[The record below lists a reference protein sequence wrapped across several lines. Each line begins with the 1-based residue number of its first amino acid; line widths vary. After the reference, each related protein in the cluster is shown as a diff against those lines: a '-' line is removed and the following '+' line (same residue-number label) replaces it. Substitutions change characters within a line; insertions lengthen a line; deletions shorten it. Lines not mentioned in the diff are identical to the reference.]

1 MKMVNFIKGMALMCA
16 VSLAACSDSDEM
28 PQDNSTV
35 NGIKQVGENEYVV
48 TVGTEASESADSRGI
63 NEATNTFDGVYEPDV
78 LYVHSTKS
86 DNSRKVLTFSLLGE
100 NKSFS
105 FRIRK
110 NDGGSF
116 ALSSDVVNLIDTSKD
131 NAEEY
136 ASDETVYFSS
146 WPTDEWS
153 NSVETDQVRVGE
165 STYIPVMYLQD
176 RTSAPMNNWREI
188 YRSASIMGGADLNY
202 DADELLGLGGGANDV
217 VVMRHVVSGYR
228 CGVIFTDLANRQH
241 VSDAIAWNSIITDS
255 KGQLSDWTIRL
266 YLGEFP
272 TSYNLCTST
281 NGTGKAYYAA
291 NKGEARSFEY
301 SSYTTG
307 GFGGSEG
314 GYVGYGLLTDKD
326 YLLTPVAEDRTNPLK
341 AYILVNNR
349 NFDKTLF
356 AKIDEFGD
364 DAVGGAS
371 TNTPCYAVP
380 GQIELLG
387 VIYDL
392 RDLAKKFGLKYK
404 NAAGQ
409 EVVWQNNAEVDASTV
424 STQSLKSR
432 ASGGETEF
440 VELQPRKVIRKTIY

>member
-1 MKMVNFIKGMALMCA
+1 MCA

-28 PQDNSTV
+28 PQDNSAV

-48 TVGTEASESADSRGI
+48 TVGTEASGSADSRGI
-63 NEATNTFDGVYEPDV
+63 NPTNNTFDNNYDPNV

-86 DNSRKVLTFSLLGE
+86 DNNRKVLTFSLGE

-110 NDGGSF
+110 NDDGSF
-116 ALSSDVVNLIDTSKD
+116 ALSSDVVNLIDTSND

-146 WPTDEWS
+146 WLTDEWS
-153 NSVETDQVRVGE
+153 NTVESDPVQVGE
-165 STYIPVMYLQD
+165 NNYISVMFLQE
-176 RTSAPMNNWREI
+176 RTSNPINNWREI
-188 YRSASIMGGADLNY
+188 YRSAGIVGGTDLNY
-202 DADELLGLGGGANDV
+202 DADELLGLGGSANDI
-217 VVMRHVVSGYR
+217 VVMRRVVSGYMN
-228 CGVIFTDLANRQH
+228 GVIFTDLANEQH
-241 VSDAIAWNSIITDS
+241 VSDATVWNSIITDE
-255 KGQLSDWTIRL
+255 KGQLDDWTIRL

-291 NKGEARSFEY
+291 NKGEKRDFEY
-301 SSYTTG
+301 ATYTTG
-307 GFGGSEG
+307 GLGGTEG
-314 GYVGYGLLTDKD
+314 GYSGYGLLTDKD

-341 AYILVNNR
+341 AYILVNND
-349 NFDKTLF
+349 NFNKTLV
-356 AKIDEFGD
+356 AEIEEFGEETL
-364 DAVGGAS
+364 GGAS
-371 TNTPCYAVP
+371 VATPCYAIP
-380 GQIELLG
+380 GQIEQLV

-392 RDLAKKFGLKYK
+392 RDLAQQFGLKYK

-409 EVVWQNNAEVDASTV
+409 EVVWQDGKEVDASTV
-424 STQSLKSR
+424 SVQSLKSR

>member
-1 MKMVNFIKGMALMCA
+1 MCA

-35 NGIKQVGENEYVV
+35 SGIKQVGENEYVV

-63 NEATNTFDGVYEPDV
+63 NEATNTFDGVYEPNV

-86 DNSRKVLTFSLLGE
+86 DNNRKVLTFSLGE

-110 NDGGSF
+110 NDDGSF
-116 ALSSDVVNLIDTSKD
+116 ALSSDVANLIDTSNN

-146 WPTDEWS
+146 WSTDEWS
-153 NSVETDQVRVGE
+153 NSVEDQVRVGE
-165 STYIPVMYLQD
+165 STSIPVMYLQD
-176 RTSAPMNNWREI
+176 RTSAPTNNWREI
-188 YRSASIMGGADLNY
+188 YRSASIVTGADLNY

-241 VSDAIAWNSIITDS
+241 VSDVTAWNSIITDEN
-255 KGQLSDWTIRL
+255 GQLDDWTIRL

-326 YLLTPVAEDRTNPLK
+326 YLLTPVAEDRKNPLE
-341 AYILVNNR
+341 AYILVNNK
-349 NFDKTLF
+349 NFQKTLF

-371 TNTPCYAVP
+371 TATPCYAVP

-409 EVVWQNNAEVDASTV
+409 EVVWQDGKEVDASTV
-424 STQSLKSR
+424 SVQSLKSR

>member
-28 PQDNSTV
+28 PQDNSAV

-48 TVGTEASESADSRGI
+48 TVGTEASGSADSRGI

-86 DNSRKVLTFSLLGE
+86 DNNRKVLTFSLVE

-110 NDGGSF
+110 NDDGSF
-116 ALSSDVVNLIDTSKD
+116 ALSSDVNNVIDTSKE
-131 NAEEY
+131 NAESY
-136 ASDETVYFSS
+136 DSDEKVYFSS
-146 WPTDEWS
+146 WPEEEWT
-153 NSVETDQVRVGE
+153 NEVQPVVQVGVNE
-165 STYIPVMYLQD
+165 SIPVMYLQD
-176 RTSAPMNNWREI
+176 RDQDSDLKNWREI

-202 DADELLGLGGGANDV
+202 DAGELLGLGGDANDV
-217 VVMRHVVSGYR
+217 VVMRRVVSGYR

-241 VSDAIAWNSIITDS
+241 VSNAIAWNSIITD
-255 KGQLSDWTIRL
+255 KDGQLDDWNIRL

-326 YLLTPVAEDRTNPLK
+326 YLLTPVAEDRENPLK
-341 AYILVNNR
+341 AYILVNNN
-349 NFDKTLF
+349 NFDKTLV

-371 TNTPCYAVP
+371 TVTPCYAVP

-409 EVVWQNNAEVDASTV
+409 EVVWQNGAEVDASTV
-424 STQSLKSR
+424 SVQSLKSR